1 MNHRSARF
9 SYAFMLS
16 LLFLGL
22 EALSAGILVTPLHR
36 LLDGAGFP
44 AENYLSGL
52 LIAALPI
59 AAGVAF
65 MVFARDRLLVPCS
78 FALLLFY
85 TAAVIVLCL
94 IRQEKEIILTFF
106 LPTLGLCSGIGNL
119 LFWGVY
125 YAGKK

>member
-22 EALSAGILVTPLHR
+22 EALSAGILVAPLHR

-65 MVFARDRLLVPCS
+65 MVFGRDRLLVPCS

-94 IRQEKEIILTFF
+94 IRQEKEIILTYF